1 MWYMPR
7 HQIDKNMKSTLLI
20 FIKNPVA
27 GKVKTRLARTVGDAE
42 ALRIYHILLEKTRA
56 AALEAPVNR
65 QLWYSDQIEIA
76 DDWPEQLFDKQVQS
90 GADLGER
97 MGNAFKVAFAQG
109 AEKVAIIGSDCPTL
123 SGAILAQAFAALDT
137 QEAAIGPTP
146 DGGYYL
152 LALRRFEPTLFENI
166 AWSTE
171 TVFRET
177 IAAAEK
183 AGLRVAQLPQLSDID
198 TEADW
203 RQYEALI

>member
-1 MWYMPR
+1 M
-7 HQIDKNMKSTLLI
+7 KNTLLI

-56 AALEAPVNR
+56 AALEAPVKR
-65 QLWYSDQIEIA
+65 QLWYSDQIDRA
-76 DDWPEQLFDKQVQS
+76 DAWPEQLFDKQVQS

-97 MGNAFKVAFAQG
+97 MGNAFKAAFAQG
-109 AEKVAIIGSDCPTL
+109 AEKVVIVGSDCPAL
-123 SGAILAQAFAALDT
+123 NGDILMQAFTALDT

-152 LALRRFEPTLFENI
+152 LALRRFEPALFENI

-171 TVFRET
+171 TVCHDT
-177 IAAAEK
+177 IKAAEK
-183 AGLRVAQLPQLSDID
+183 AGLHVALLPPLSDID

-203 RQYEALI
+203 RQYEQTLI

>member
-1 MWYMPR
+1 MPR